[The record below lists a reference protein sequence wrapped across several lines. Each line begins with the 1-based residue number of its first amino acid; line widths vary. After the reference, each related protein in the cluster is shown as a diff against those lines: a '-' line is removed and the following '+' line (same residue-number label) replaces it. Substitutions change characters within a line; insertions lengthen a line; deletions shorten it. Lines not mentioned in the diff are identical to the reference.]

1 MNTWHTAPRYTAA
14 QLALLHDEARE
25 RAQALRA
32 EAMDNF
38 WRGVGDAV
46 AMSGRA
52 AARLAH
58 RLQRHIGSRHLDIAL
73 PRSPRTPPVEA

>member
-1 MNTWHTAPRYTAA
+1 MSNWNTAPRYTAA
-14 QLALLHDEARE
+14 QIARLHDEAHD

-46 AMSGRA
+46 VASGRA

-58 RLQRHIGSRHLDIAL
+58 RLQRHASERASHTL
-73 PRSPRTPPVEA
+73 PASPRTPTVEA

>member
-46 AMSGRA
+46 VTSGRA

-58 RLQRHIGSRHLDIAL
+58 RLQRHTGSRDLDIVL
-73 PRSPRTPPVEA
+73 PRARHTPPVEA